1 MFSGWVRNGRIDSG
15 ALPGVAMP
23 QGPLSGAGAR
33 RLCTTTEQMRILSAM
48 VKAIIKDPGIAL
60 LGRS

>member
-1 MFSGWVRNGRIDSG
+1 MFSGWVRNGRIDGG

-23 QGPLSGAGAR
+23 QGPLFGAEAR
-33 RLCTTTEQMRILSAM
+33 RLCTTTEQTRILSAM
-48 VKAIIKDPGIAL
+48 VKTIIKDPGIAL